1 MDKNDFINIIVD
13 LLKEGKTTE
22 IQAHGISM
30 FPLLLPGDKLKI
42 SPERTYAKGDIIVF
56 KGKET
61 LIAHRIISISNTK
74 VICKGDSLFS
84 TDPILSEQ
92 GILGKVIGR
101 TRKNSYRSVN
111 HWIFR
116 FAKQLMPRL
125 GKFPR
130 VIIRYTAILYLKLTH
145 HSI

>member
-42 SPERTYAKGDIIVF
+42 SPEGNYTKGDIIVF
-56 KGKET
+56 KGTET
-61 LIAHRIISISNTK
+61 LIAHRIITISDTK
-74 VICKGDSLFS
+74 VMCKGDSLFS
-84 TDPILSEQ
+84 ADPILSQ
-92 GILGKVIGR
+92 QDILGKVIGR
-101 TRKNSYRSVN
+101 TRKNSYQSVN

-116 FAKQLMPRL
+116 ISKQLMPHL

-130 VIIRYTAILYLKLTH
+130 VIIRYNALLYLKLKH
-145 HSI
+145 QSI